1 LPDISSDKSTFELR
15 AGSERLS
22 AMEDAVARAVGQAS
36 PISTLKGDDSHWRF
50 WCVHAANFDT
60 AAVRGDLAANC
71 GLDVIGHQREVFI
84 MASFVIARYTNMRA
98 RRAGG
103 RPKPQSAVNSLSA
116 VIRCHRRRGITLAR
130 APWLAC
136 CSAACSVNLLQSM
149 VLTRLSQ
156 SEKSRSVPPI

>member
-1 LPDISSDKSTFELR
+1 VSLFASGFSGGHTGGATRGVPRLPEAPIDKSAYALR

-50 WCVHAANFDT
+50 WCVHAANLGT

-71 GLDVIGHQREVFI
+71 GLDVNGHQREVFI
-84 MASFVIARYTNMRA
+84 MASFVIARYTNI

-103 RPKPQSAVNSLSA
+103 RPNHK
-116 VIRCHRRRGITLAR
+116 AR
-130 APWLAC
+130 
-136 CSAACSVNLLQSM
+136 
-149 VLTRLSQ
+149 
-156 SEKSRSVPPI
+156 